1 MKKIKIAAL
10 MTVLVIIAGA
20 LCSCSGNKSEKDLG
34 KYLAMPEKQPP
45 ITQAITLPENI
56 GTYTEGNGAVYLFTS
71 LENTQTKYNVYNFK
85 NNKIVFGATMDTL
98 DTEVKLYPSSLF
110 SVRNSGTVK
119 LYDADGN
126 LLTESDAATEI
137 FSDRDTVV
145 VGRKAFR
152 AKNGTV
158 TERFELSELG
168 GVVPHTTTV
177 TEKYRYDVG
186 SSAVAVYNGKYELVG
201 YFDIPEYVGDD
212 ANVNILNNGN
222 LLVQYLVP
230 LPSDAQDYD
239 VVEGVSAEGESSES
253 RIDKYDLVTVLYNVE
268 TGETRSINTNLMF
281 YFVSNKNLIDG
292 DSRLEITDDVEN
304 IAVVAE
310 IDENK
315 RLDTSGAVKFV
326 VIDNELNAEAYI
338 NDIFPTCAGFER
350 VLSGDR
356 YVVYDRLGSIYII
369 DKSGIIIGDISAAEA
384 ITDSFIIG
392 KTSIYDLDL
401 KKLYD
406 FAGEGKKYEF
416 STDGSAIFS
425 RETDGVKEYFVYT
438 LENGMQSLGSNVA
451 VTSVNGDIYCVRN
464 FDDESY
470 SYYNEKGNLVIKTD
484 YPLYQTEAT
493 PNGEYLF
500 YGTGAGGTVYYRI
513 TK

>member
-10 MTVLVIIAGA
+10 VTALVMIGGA
-20 LCSCSGNKSEKDLG
+20 FCSCSGNKSEKDLG
-34 KYLAMPEKQPP
+34 KYLVMPEKQTPV
-45 ITQAITLPENI
+45 TQAITLPGNI
-56 GTYTEGNGAVYLFTS
+56 GTYTEGNGAVYLFTT
-71 LENTQTKYNVYNFK
+71 LENTETRYNVYNFK
-85 NNKIVFGATMDTL
+85 SNRVVFGATMNTL
-98 DTEVKLYPSSLF
+98 DSEVKLYTNSLF
-110 SVRNSGTVK
+110 SVKNSGIVR

-126 LLTESDAATEI
+126 LLTEASASSEI
-137 FSDRDTVV
+137 FSDIDTVV
-145 VGRKAFR
+145 IGRKAFR
-152 AKNGTV
+152 AKNGAV

-168 GVVPHTTTV
+168 GAIPQTTTV
-177 TEKYRYDVG
+177 TERYRYDIN

-212 ANVNILNNGN
+212 ASVNILNNGN

-230 LPSDAQDYD
+230 LPSDAQNYD
-239 VVEGVSAEGESSES
+239 VVEGVPLEGDGAES
-253 RIDKYDLVTVLYNVE
+253 RMDKYDLVTVLFNVE

-281 YFVSNKNLIDG
+281 YFVSNKNIIDG
-292 DSRLEITDDVEN
+292 DSQVEIADDVEN

-315 RLDTSGAVKFV
+315 RIDTSGAVKFV
-326 VIDNELNAEAYI
+326 AIDNELNAEAYI

-356 YVVYDRLGSIYII
+356 YVVYDKLGSLYII
-369 DKSGIIIGDISAAEA
+369 DRSGIIIGDISASEA

-392 KTSIYDLDL
+392 KSSIYDLDL
-401 KKLYD
+401 KKLHD
-406 FAGEGKKYEF
+406 FASEGKKYEF

-425 RETDGVKEYFVYT
+425 KETDGVTEHFVYT
-438 LENGMQSLGSNVA
+438 IDNGMQSLGSNVA
-451 VTSVNGDIYCVRN
+451 ITGVNGDIYCVKK

-470 SYYNEKGNLVIKTD
+470 SYYNEKGNLIIKVD
-484 YPLYQTEAT
+484 YPLYQTEMT

-500 YGTGAGGTVYYRI
+500 YGTSAGGTVYYRI
-513 TK
+513 SK